1 MNSFK
6 RLIASA
12 LIISTTCLGLPM
24 TAQAG
29 IVPTEDALQT
39 TSASPARERVTAF
52 LQRDDVATA
61 IKAQGVTSQA
71 ALERVNAMT
80 DAEVGQLAQ
89 RIDNAPAG
97 GEILGLLFT
106 IFIILLVT
114 DILGLTKVFP
124 FTRSAR

>member
-29 IVPTEDALQT
+29 IVPTEDALSAT
-39 TSASPARERVTAF
+39 TATAARERVASF

-61 IKAQGVTSQA
+61 IKAQGVNSQA

-80 DAEVGQLAQ
+80 DAEVARLAQ
-89 RIDNAPAG
+89 RIDTAPAG
-97 GEILGLLFT
+97 GEILGVLFT
-106 IFIILLVT
+106 VFIILLVT

-124 FTRSAR
+124 FTRSVR

>member
-6 RLIASA
+6 RLIASV

-29 IVPTEDALQT
+29 IVPTEDALQAPAA
-39 TSASPARERVTAF
+39 SAARERVASF
-52 LQRDDVATA
+52 LQRDDVAAA
-61 IKAQGVTSQA
+61 IKAQGVQGQA

-80 DAEVGQLAQ
+80 DAEVAQLAQ
-89 RIDNAPAG
+89 RIDSAPAG

-106 IFIILLVT
+106 IFIILLIT

>member
-1 MNSFK
+1 MKSFK
-6 RLIASA
+6 RLVASLLIAS
-12 LIISTTCLGLPM
+12 TTMMGLPM

-29 IVPTEDALQT
+29 IVPTEDAIQAPAA
-39 TSASPARERVTAF
+39 SAARERVAAF
-52 LQRDDVATA
+52 LQSEDIANA
-61 IKAQGVTSQA
+61 IQAQGVTSQA

-89 RIDNAPAG
+89 RIDRAPAG
-97 GEILGLLFT
+97 GDVLGLLFT
-106 IFIILLVT
+106 VFIILLVT